1 MGPRLFSLST
11 GGKCAR
17 KVNFWGR
24 TCTPVP
30 AEPYRVIPVA
40 DQSIQRELQ
49 DLRAQIQEHN
59 YRYYVL
65 DDPAI
70 SDAEYDALMRRLE
83 EIEDQHPDLIT
94 PDSPTQR
101 IGAAPRTD
109 LPTYRHAVP
118 MMSLQ
123 SIFDEQELRAFDASV
138 RQTVGDDV
146 VYLAEPK
153 FDGLAVELVYEEGVL
168 VAAAT
173 RGDGVTG
180 EDVTPNI
187 RTIKSVPLRL
197 RQADDLPVPTLLEVR
212 GEVYMSIAGFEEL
225 NREREAAGESLFAN
239 PRNAAAGSL
248 RQLDSSITA
257 RRPLSMFCYGLG
269 RCEGAVIRSQTE
281 LRACLSKWGLVV
293 NPEARECKSVENM
306 LEFFH
311 DLEARRDDLPYEIDG
326 VVYKVDSF
334 AAQREL
340 GVRSRSPRWAVAL
353 KFPPRKQTT
362 VVRDILASVGRTGA
376 ITPIAVL
383 EPVGIG
389 GVTVSRAS
397 LHNQDEIDRKD
408 VRIGDTVIVQRAGDV
423 IPQVVEVVLDKR
435 PDDAVPYHLP
445 DHCPVCGTAVEREPG
460 DPVTRC
466 PSIDCPAQIEGRIEH
481 FASRAALDIEGLGEK
496 WVAVLVDRGLVRHL
510 PDLYELTA
518 DQLVELERMGERSAQ
533 NLLEAID
540 RSRQTTLDRLL
551 VGLNIPHVGEHVAD
565 VLASSLGSLEA
576 IMNASEEQLQD
587 VHEIGPEI
595 ARSVHR
601 FFAEPHNRQIVQAL
615 LDHGIHFHERGP
627 DGGSNT
633 LGGMKFVVTGTLE
646 GFSRDEATNAIEQ
659 RGGRVTSSVSK
670 NTDFVVVGE
679 NPGSK
684 YDKAVELGI
693 PILNEEQFVALLGSG
708 TPRGPEAQG
717 KLDLE

>member
-1 MGPRLFSLST
+1 M
-11 GGKCAR
+11 
-17 KVNFWGR
+17 
-24 TCTPVP
+24 
-30 AEPYRVIPVA
+30 A
-40 DQSIQRELQ
+40 DQNLEQELQ
-49 DLRAQIQEHN
+49 ALRAQIEEHN
-59 YRYYVL
+59 FRYYVL
-65 DDPAI
+65 DAPTI

-83 EIEDQHPDLIT
+83 EIEGQHPDLVT

-123 SIFDEQELRAFDASV
+123 SIFEEHELRAFDTSV
-138 RQTVGDDV
+138 RQTVGEDV

-153 FDGLAVELVYEEGVL
+153 FDGLAVELVYEEGIL

-173 RGDGVTG
+173 RGDGITG

-197 RQADDLPVPTLLEVR
+197 RQTEDLPTPSLLEVR
-212 GEVYMSIAGFEEL
+212 GEVYMTIAGFEEL
-225 NREREAAGESLFAN
+225 NRERAATGEPLFAN

-248 RQLDSSITA
+248 RQLDPRITA
-257 RRPLSMFCYGLG
+257 RRPLSIFCYGLG
-269 RCEGAVIRSQTE
+269 RCEGAEIRSQTE
-281 LRACLSKWGLVV
+281 LRACLSQWGLII
-293 NPEARECKSVENM
+293 NPEARKCKSVKDM
-306 LEFFH
+306 LQFFH

-326 VVYKVDSF
+326 VVYKVDDF
-334 AAQREL
+334 AAQQEL

-362 VVRDILASVGRTGA
+362 VVRDILASVGRTGV

-408 VRIGDTVIVQRAGDV
+408 VRIGDTVVVQRAGDV
-423 IPQVVEVVLDKR
+423 IPQVVEVVLEKR
-435 PDDAVPYHLP
+435 PDDAVPYRLP
-445 DHCPVCGTAVEREPG
+445 DHCPVCGTPVDREPG
-460 DPVTRC
+460 DPITRC

-496 WVAVLVDRGLVRHL
+496 WVSVLVDRGLVRHL
-510 PDLYELTA
+510 PDLYDLTA

-540 RSRQTTLDRLL
+540 KSRETTLERLL
-551 VGLNIPHVGEHVAD
+551 VGLNIPHVGEHIAD
-565 VLASSLGSLEA
+565 VLASNFGSLDA
-576 IMNASEEQLQD
+576 IMNASEEQLQA

-601 FFAEPHNRQIVQAL
+601 FFAEPHNREIVQAL
-615 LDHGIHFHERGP
+615 LDHGIRFAERAP
-627 DGGSNT
+627 STGGNT
-633 LGGMKFVVTGTLE
+633 LEGKKFVVTGTLE
-646 GFSRDEATNAIEQ
+646 GFSREEAARAIQE

-693 PILNEEQFVALLGSG
+693 PTLDEAGFVALLEEGK
-708 TPRGPEAQG
+708 PRVSDVQG
-717 KLDLE
+717 KLDFD